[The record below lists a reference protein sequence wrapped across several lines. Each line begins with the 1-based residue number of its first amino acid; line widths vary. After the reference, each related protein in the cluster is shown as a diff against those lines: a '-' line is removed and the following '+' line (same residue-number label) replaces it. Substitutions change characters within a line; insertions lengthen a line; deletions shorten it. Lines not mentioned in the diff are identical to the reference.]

1 MFALGFST
9 EESSRRASKLREFLM
24 QFPCFQ
30 SSILGLSLQVTTQA
44 VRAPNHGM
52 GCRRFRE
59 FNNNGEKPPSY
70 SICDGGECPY
80 IFVRVGLRISFVETT
95 DDLMTL

>member
-52 GCRRFRE
+52 ECRRFRE

-70 SICDGGECPY
+70 SSVMEGNVLISLS
-80 IFVRVGLRISFVETT
+80 GLALGFLLLKQ
-95 DDLMTL
+95 LMTL